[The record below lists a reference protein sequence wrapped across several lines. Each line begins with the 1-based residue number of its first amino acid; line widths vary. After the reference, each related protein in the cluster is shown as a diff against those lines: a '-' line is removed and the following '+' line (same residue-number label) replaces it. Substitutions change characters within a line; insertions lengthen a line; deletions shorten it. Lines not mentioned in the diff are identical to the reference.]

1 MSTDVV
7 VRAPELPHPPKR
19 VPIIG
24 DVLGAH
30 VSTPVQ
36 DSIALARQ
44 LGPIFERVVL
54 GRRFVIVS
62 GADHVGDLCDE
73 GAFVKHL
80 APAVQ
85 GLRSIGGDALFTAY
99 SDEPNWRKAHDLLR
113 PAFTQPAM
121 RSYHDIMVDVAS
133 DLTRR
138 WREHP
143 VVDVSSDMTK
153 LTLDTIG
160 RTGFSYTFDSFTSDR
175 THPFVDAMV
184 RTLTYNQRREVI
196 RLPVVSDLWFRRG
209 DRQNEID
216 KQYMADLL
224 DDIIRTRRDSPE
236 AAGSTAGGAGHDLLD
251 IMLDAAREADNPN
264 ALSEINIR
272 QQILTFLIAGHETTS
287 GALSFALYYLS
298 RNPGILAAA
307 RAEVDE
313 VWGSDTPAFEQVPK
327 LRLVR
332 RILDETLR
340 LWPTAP
346 AFARQARED
355 TVVGGTYPMK
365 KGDWALVLIPGL
377 HRDPVWG
384 PDPEVFDPD
393 RFLSQNVRAR
403 PGHVYKPFGT
413 GERACIGRQFA
424 IHEAVLVLGTIL
436 QQFDI
441 HADPTY
447 RLRIEER
454 LTLMP
459 KGFELAVSVRK

>member
-1 MSTDVV
+1 MSTDVAF
-7 VRAPELPHPPKR
+7 RASALPHPPKR
-19 VPIIG
+19 VPVIG

-36 DSIALARQ
+36 DSMALAKS

-62 GADHVGDLCDE
+62 GADLVEDLCDE
-73 GAFVKHL
+73 NRFVKHV
-80 APAVQ
+80 APAVE

-99 SDEPNWRKAHDLLR
+99 SHEPNWQKAHDLLR
-113 PAFTQPAM
+113 PAFAQSAM

-133 DLTRR
+133 DLSRR
-138 WREHP
+138 WREHTR
-143 VVDVSSDMTK
+143 VDVSSDMTK

-160 RTGFSYTFDSFTSDR
+160 RTGFSYTFDSFTRDER
-175 THPFVDAMV
+175 HPFVDAMV
-184 RTLTYNQRREVI
+184 RTLTHNQRREVLQ
-196 RLPVVSDLWFRRG
+196 LPIVSDVWFRRR
-209 DRQNEID
+209 DRQNEKD

-224 DDIIRTRRDSPE
+224 DDIIRKRRDSGISSDRP
-236 AAGSTAGGAGHDLLD
+236 DLLD
-251 IMLDAAREADNPN
+251 IMLDAARDADNPN
-264 ALSEINIR
+264 ALDEVNIR
-272 QQILTFLIAGHETTS
+272 QQIVTFLIAGHETTS

-298 RNPGILAAA
+298 RHPEIFAAA

-313 VWGSDTPAFEQVPK
+313 VWGRTVSGNDAPAFEQVPK

-346 AFARQARED
+346 AFAREARRD
-355 TVVGGTYPMK
+355 TVIGGTYPMQ

-384 PDPEVFDPD
+384 DDPERFDPD
-393 RFLSQNVRAR
+393 RFLSAGVRSR

-441 HADPTY
+441 RADPDY
-447 RLRIEER
+447 RLKIEER

-459 KGFELAVSVRK
+459 KDFELTISVRQ